1 MDWLS
6 ANWVWILIAVAF
18 AAMHLFAH
26 GGHGGHGGHSED
38 ERRSSREPSD
48 KREDDKSVGHR
59 H

>member
-18 AAMHLFAH
+18 AAMHLF
-26 GGHGGHGGHSED
+26 GHGGHGGHSED
-38 ERRSSREPSD
+38 DKRSSREPSD